1 MFETYAKWKRVHPRR
16 TEDSIR
22 SDDGSRVGKRL
33 YTPQSKAYPASVAI
47 VDYSE
52 SIDLEDAA
60 HFVDL
65 MRRRG
70 VAARFAD
77 VRDLRIA
84 EDESGARRLCDAVG
98 PIDCVWRRAVT
109 GELWDKPCDGRSA
122 LIEAAQEGLACIV
135 GGFRTWP
142 CATKTVFAFLWS
154 RAGQSLLSPEE
165 QSFVREHVPYTEI
178 LDESTQLSR
187 FAEKDRWIVKPCGG
201 YNAVGVVA
209 GLDVAEREWPQVL
222 ARAAAAGAIV
232 QEYAQQYQ
240 TPCLRGTLVNG
251 PHRGEAPKGLVD
263 DLGFAPASN
272 MKACT
277 CTRPFCGRVHT
288 RRFCQHHR

>member
-1 MFETYAKWKRVHPRR
+1 MFETYAEWELAHPHR
-16 TEDSIR
+16 TEDSAR
-22 SDDGSRVGKRL
+22 SDDRAGVDEGL
-33 YTPQSKAYPASVAI
+33 YAPQSKIYPASVAI
-47 VDYSE
+47 IDYSE

-65 MRRRG
+65 MRRVGCSRI
-70 VAARFAD
+70 AFAD
-77 VRDLRIA
+77 VRDLRIGK
-84 EDESGARRLCDAVG
+84 DESGARRLCDAVG

-209 GLDVAEREWPQVL
+209 GLDVAEREWSRVL

-240 TPCLRGTLVNG
+240 TPACAERLSMGRIEERHPKDLWMILVLRPL
-251 PHRGEAPKGLVD
+251 LIW
-263 DLGFAPASN
+263 
-272 MKACT
+272 KACT
-277 CTRPFCGRVHT
+277 CIAVVSRACTHASALPT
-288 RRFCQHHR
+288 P

>member
-1 MFETYAKWKRVHPRR
+1 MVRVR
-16 TEDSIR
+16 
-22 SDDGSRVGKRL
+22 
-33 YTPQSKAYPASVAI
+33 
-47 VDYSE
+47 
-52 SIDLEDAA
+52 
-60 HFVDL
+60 
-65 MRRRG
+65 
-70 VAARFAD
+70 
-77 VRDLRIA
+77 
-84 EDESGARRLCDAVG
+84 
-98 PIDCVWRRAVT
+98 
-109 GELWDKPCDGRSA
+109 
-122 LIEAAQEGLACIV
+122 
-135 GGFRTWP
+135 
-142 CATKTVFAFLWS
+142 TKTVFAFLWS

-178 LDESTQLSR
+178 LDESAQLSR

-209 GLDVAEREWPQVL
+209 GLDATEREWSQVL

-272 MKACT
+272 MEGLYLYRGRFAGVY
-277 CTRPFCGRVHT
+277 TRVALPT
-288 RRFCQHHR
+288 P

>member
-1 MFETYAKWKRVHPRR
+1 MV
-16 TEDSIR
+16 
-22 SDDGSRVGKRL
+22 V
-33 YTPQSKAYPASVAI
+33 
-47 VDYSE
+47 
-52 SIDLEDAA
+52 
-60 HFVDL
+60 
-65 MRRRG
+65 
-70 VAARFAD
+70 RFAD
-77 VRDLRIA
+77 VRDLRIG
-84 EDESGARRLCDAVG
+84 EDESGARRLCDAAG

-178 LDESTQLSR
+178 LDESAQLSR

-209 GLDVAEREWPQVL
+209 AWMPRNGNGPRCLLALRPLGRLYRSMLSSIRLPACAERLSMGRIEERHQKDLWM
-222 ARAAAAGAIV
+222 I
-232 QEYAQQYQ
+232 
-240 TPCLRGTLVNG
+240 
-251 PHRGEAPKGLVD
+251 
-263 DLGFAPASN
+263 LGFAPA
-272 MKACT
+272 
-277 CTRPFCGRVHT
+277 F
-288 RRFCQHHR
+288 